1 MEAGATDGKPHGANS
16 YGGALR
22 RAERWVAA
30 SGPYCMGA
38 VAATVAGCP
47 RNSIKSPESRMS
59 LVSASSFAA
68 FDATPFAYESAAFL
82 QPIPLPVR
90 SEAVVRIAPKYGRG
104 PVAVIVR
111 YLWTGATEGP
121 TVIVQGGIS
130 ASRDVCR
137 VGAST
142 GWWEELVGAGCAI
155 DLSRCRVLSI
165 DWLSAGDLAGADA
178 VSSEDQAD
186 ALAALLDAL
195 GIAQV
200 RAFVGA
206 SYGAMVGL
214 AFAARHGARLQ
225 RLVAISGAHRAHPLA
240 TALRAIQ
247 REIVRGGIV
256 NGDIGGALGLARQ
269 LAMTTYRGAEEFAER
284 FDAEPEFRDGRF
296 HFPVEDYLAAAGR
309 KFVARFDAARYLSL
323 SESIDLHR
331 IDAAAVRVPCDV
343 VAVSSD
349 RLVPASDLRALAE
362 SVGATAH
369 YHEIDSRYG
378 HDAFLK
384 ETGAIAALV
393 ATAVMAD

>member
-1 MEAGATDGKPHGANS
+1 
-16 YGGALR
+16 
-22 RAERWVAA
+22 
-30 SGPYCMGA
+30 
-38 VAATVAGCP
+38 
-47 RNSIKSPESRMS
+47 MS
-59 LVSASSFAA
+59 LASASSFAA
-68 FDATPFAYESAAFL
+68 FDTAPFAYESAAFL

-90 SEAVVRIAPKYGRG
+90 SEAVVRITPKYGCR
-104 PVAVIVR
+104 PVAVTVR
-111 YLWTGATEGP
+111 YLWDGAADAP

-137 VGAST
+137 VGAT
-142 GWWEELVGAGCAI
+142 AGWWEELVGEGCAV
-155 DLSRCRVLSI
+155 DLARCRVLSI
-165 DWLSAGDLAGADA
+165 DWLAASDLDGAAA

-195 GIAQV
+195 GIAQA

-214 AFAARHGARLQ
+214 AFAARYGARLG

-247 REIVRGGIV
+247 REIVRGGIAS
-256 NGDIGGALGLARQ
+256 GDIDGALGLARQ

-296 HFPVEDYLAAAGR
+296 HFPVEDYLGAAGR

-331 IDAAAVRVPCDV
+331 IDAAAVRVPCDI
-343 VAVSSD
+343 VAISSD
-349 RLVPASDLRALAE
+349 RLVPAADLRALADG
-362 SVGATAH
+362 VGAAAR

-384 ETGAIAALV
+384 ETGRVSALV
-393 ATAVMAD
+393 ADALSCC

>member
-1 MEAGATDGKPHGANS
+1 
-16 YGGALR
+16 
-22 RAERWVAA
+22 
-30 SGPYCMGA
+30 
-38 VAATVAGCP
+38 
-47 RNSIKSPESRMS
+47 MS
-59 LVSASSFAA
+59 LASASSFAA
-68 FDATPFAYESAAFL
+68 FDTTPFAYESAAFL

-90 SEAVVRIAPKYGRG
+90 SEAVVRITPKYGCR
-104 PVAVIVR
+104 PVAATVR
-111 YLWTGATEGP
+111 YLWDGAADAP

-137 VGAST
+137 AGAT
-142 GWWEELVGAGCAI
+142 AGWWEELVGEGCAV
-155 DLSRCRVLSI
+155 DLARTRVLSI
-165 DWLSAGDLAGADA
+165 DWLAASDLDGAAA

-195 GIAQV
+195 GIAQAQ
-200 RAFVGA
+200 AFVGA

-214 AFAARHGARLQ
+214 AFAARHGTRLG

-247 REIVRGGIV
+247 REIVRGGIAS
-256 NGDIGGALGLARQ
+256 GDIDGALGLARQ

-296 HFPVEDYLAAAGR
+296 HFPVEDYLGAAGR

-331 IDAAAVRVPCDV
+331 IDAAAVRVPCDI
-343 VAVSSD
+343 VAISSD
-349 RLVPASDLRALAE
+349 RLVPAADLRALADG
-362 SVGATAH
+362 VGAAAR

-384 ETGAIAALV
+384 ETGRVSALV
-393 ATAVMAD
+393 ADALSCC

>member
-1 MEAGATDGKPHGANS
+1 
-16 YGGALR
+16 
-22 RAERWVAA
+22 
-30 SGPYCMGA
+30 
-38 VAATVAGCP
+38 
-47 RNSIKSPESRMS
+47 MS
-59 LVSASSFAA
+59 LTSASSFAT
-68 FDATPFAYESAAFL
+68 FDTAPFAYESAAFL
-82 QPIPLPVR
+82 QPIPRPVR
-90 SEAVVRIAPKYGRG
+90 SEALVRLTPKYGSG
-104 PVAVIVR
+104 PVSAIVR
-111 YLWTGATEGP
+111 YLWDGAADAP

-137 VGAST
+137 VGAT
-142 GWWEELVGAGCAI
+142 AGWWEDLVGAGRAV
-155 DLSRCRVLSI
+155 DLSRYRVLSI
-165 DWLSAGDLAGADA
+165 DWLAAGDLDGASA

-195 GIAQV
+195 GIDKVQ
-200 RAFVGA
+200 AFVGA

-214 AFAARHGARLQ
+214 AFAARHGARLG

-247 REIVRGGIV
+247 REIVRGGIA
-256 NGDIGGALGLARQ
+256 NGDVAGALGLARQ

-296 HFPVEDYLAAAGR
+296 HFPVEDYLGAAGR

-331 IDAAAVRVPCDV
+331 VDVSAVRVPCDI

-349 RLVPASDLRALAE
+349 RLVPTADLRALAAG
-362 SVGATAH
+362 VGAAAR

-384 ETGAIAALV
+384 ETGRVSALV
-393 ATAVMAD
+393 AAALSCC